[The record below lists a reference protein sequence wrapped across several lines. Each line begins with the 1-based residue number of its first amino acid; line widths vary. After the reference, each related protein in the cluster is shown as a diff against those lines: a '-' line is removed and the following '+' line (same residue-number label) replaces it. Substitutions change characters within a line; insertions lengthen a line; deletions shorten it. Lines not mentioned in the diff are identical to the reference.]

1 MVKDVLYHK
10 INLLINISKIMQ
22 QQKVYHTIV
31 KPRLNLDTCVLLK
44 SFAGGQVILS
54 ENIGKFT

>member
-1 MVKDVLYHK
+1 MQ
-10 INLLINISKIMQ
+10 Q